1 MGKGK
6 MMTVLRRRAVV
17 FLFAALMAWPVT
29 YLIFRDWGN
38 WEFVRVPGREYW
50 IDHAADGFAGGSG
63 GWGDPYVIETAEQ
76 LALVAKRVNEGG
88 AKRAHFH
95 ISSDI
100 DLSGRDWVPIG
111 TRENPFTGHLESTG
125 AVVSNLTIRGDRDG
139 QGLVGVMEHGRL
151 SSVTLESVDVEGRDR
166 VGGLVGGGDYII
178 IGSCGVS
185 GSVRGRDRVGGLAGD
200 TNWSFCIDGFYRGE
214 VTGREE
220 VGGLIGRWA
229 KESRKWSGC
238 EGGMASANVQSI
250 WVSAFIRGVG
260 AIGRVRGANRV
271 GGLIGY
277 VAANRYS
284 ILNGFFTGRMADDR
298 NGATVAMVGGGGSI
312 PDWDYR
318 EKFPYDLVWSKPGAW
333 IFLREDALFVRVCG
347 EKGTVREVQ
356 VPGREGPAVLHA
368 VVSGQVPEGL
378 TSSDRVR
385 YIEVKRA
392 SGIPELAF
400 TNIGGPVG
408 WHGVR
413 FFISMYSGMAVDN
426 VKLPIDENCEN
437 LFVPRGLYCIP
448 CVKFLDDDTLDVTW
462 VLIRVV

>member
-1 MGKGK
+1 M
-6 MMTVLRRRAVV
+6 
-17 FLFAALMAWPVT
+17 
-29 YLIFRDWGN
+29 
-38 WEFVRVPGREYW
+38 
-50 IDHAADGFAGGSG
+50 
-63 GWGDPYVIETAEQ
+63 
-76 LALVAKRVNEGG
+76 
-88 AKRAHFH
+88 
-95 ISSDI
+95 
-100 DLSGRDWVPIG
+100 
-111 TRENPFTGHLESTG
+111 
-125 AVVSNLTIRGDRDG
+125 
-139 QGLVGVMEHGRL
+139 
-151 SSVTLESVDVEGRDR
+151 
-166 VGGLVGGGDYII
+166 
-178 IGSCGVS
+178 
-185 GSVRGRDRVGGLAGD
+185 
-200 TNWSFCIDGFYRGE
+200 
-214 VTGREE
+214 
-220 VGGLIGRWA
+220 IGRWA

-284 ILNGFFTGRMADDR
+284 ILNGFFTGRVADDSH
-298 NGATVAMVGGGGSI
+298 GSTVAMVGGGGSI

-437 LFVPRGLYCIP
+437 LFVPRGLY
-448 CVKFLDDDTLDVTW
+448 
-462 VLIRVV
+462 

>member
-1 MGKGK
+1 M
-6 MMTVLRRRAVV
+6 RRKAIV

-29 YLIFRDWGN
+29 YLIFRDRGN

-76 LALVAKRVNEGG
+76 LALVAKRVNGG
-88 AKRAHFH
+88 EAKGAHFH

-139 QGLVGVMEHGRL
+139 QGLVGGMEHGRL
-151 SSVTLESVDVEGRDR
+151 VNVTLESVDVEGRDR
-166 VGGLVGGGDYII
+166 VGGLVGDGDYTHIEN
-178 IGSCGVS
+178 CGVS
-185 GSVRGRDRVGGLAGD
+185 GSVRGRDRIGGLAGD

-238 EGGMASANVQSI
+238 EGGMASASSCANVWNTALVGFS
-250 WVSAFIRGVG
+250 GVV
-260 AIGRVRGANRV
+260 GRVSGERWV
-271 GGLIGY
+271 GGIVGYVTERRNFFRNPSFMGKVSDRRHDSMVALIGGIKGEPQEAIEEMPSY
-277 VAANRYS
+277 E
-284 ILNGFFTGRMADDR
+284 LFKW
-298 NGATVAMVGGGGSI
+298 GSGT
-312 PDWDYR
+312 
-318 EKFPYDLVWSKPGAW
+318 LLL
-333 IFLREDALFVRVCG
+333 LREGGLFVRVDG
-347 EKGTVREVQ
+347 EEVRI
-356 VPGREGPAVLHA
+356 PGEEGPAVLRA

-413 FFISMYSGMAVDN
+413 FFISMYSGMDVDN

-462 VLIRVV
+462 ILIRVV